1 MSAFGEMLY
10 AFNNPILYALKNVP
24 APVQDRTQE
33 IRLRVGLALVLTVD
47 NKTAFVKRDG
57 AVSNRPDG
65 NCYIATYDDILQ
77 TVSRLCD
84 GSIYSYEGQLR
95 SGYLSL
101 KNGCR
106 AGISGYFSDFQKGN
120 LRCYTSVN
128 IRIANQVK
136 FCSKPIIDAV
146 GQGPHNILLVGPPG
160 SSKTTMLR
168 DLIRQYS
175 YCGFRVSVADERGEI
190 AAMHQGGSAF
200 DLGNNV
206 DVMTDINKGFA
217 VQALLKYFNPQIIA
231 FDELSDDADTLQ
243 ACMSSGVRFI
253 TTIHSDTIQNA
264 LIRLKSLNIDKRLF
278 DIFVLLDS
286 ANLGQIKDIY
296 RTGEDNEVDR
306 DFNDIIGACNSRLAQ
321 IQPDAKVSRPA

>member
-1 MSAFGEMLY
+1 MSAFCDMLY

-24 APVQDRTQE
+24 APVQDRAQE
-33 IRLRVGLALVLTVD
+33 IRLRVGLPLVLTVD

-57 AVSNRPDG
+57 GISNRPDG
-65 NCYIATYDDILQ
+65 NCYIVTYDDILQ

-95 SGYLSL
+95 NGYLSL

-106 AGISGYFSDFQKGN
+106 AGVCGCFSDFQNGN

-168 DLIRQYS
+168 DLVRQYS

-190 AAMHQGGSAF
+190 SAMHQGGSAF
-200 DLGNNV
+200 DLGYNV

-231 FDELSDDADTLQ
+231 FDELSDDADTLK

-253 TTIHSDTIQNA
+253 TTLHSDSITNA
-264 LIRLKSLNIDKRLF
+264 ISRLNTLKIDIGLF
-278 DIFVLLDS
+278 DVLVLLDS
-286 ANLGQIKDIY
+286 EKLGQVKELCFMGDRYEMDRNIDDIVG
-296 RTGEDNEVDR
+296 TCDH
-306 DFNDIIGACNSRLAQ
+306 RLAQ